1 MNIREKLESVC
12 SIAEIL
18 VGRRGARQRVAGN
31 LFLGSIASAEL
42 FSARAHFAGS
52 AICDLRVPA
61 HGSCET
67 EVRIY
72 RQREPVIGD
81 ARVNSM
87 FEAEQPHDF
96 FNLA

>member
-12 SIAEIL
+12 SIAESWSAA
-18 VGRRGARQRVAGN
+18 GAHANVSPEIISCSR
-31 LFLGSIASAEL
+31 ASAEL
-42 FSARAHFAGS
+42 FSACAHFAGS
-52 AICDLRVPA
+52 AICNLRVPA